1 MCSSWREELTI
12 RSLELKGKDIP
23 QDFVILIHWLGSN
36 DAENLKMT
44 TNLQLELADSNVL
57 LKKRIK
63 NEIHVIIM
71 NKIISTLY
79 PSQILWG
86 KASKCKQ
93 IRFFFRTH
101 PECFFSFLGRI
112 LWMQNP
118 VGWQR
123 NSGTKFRWILVLN
136 NFICRTWNV
145 TFLKRIIVRRA
156 WGSMDIMLDSRSH
169 NLCHS
174 PGTQMKR
181 KINGEKSMKNH

>member
-1 MCSSWREELTI
+1 
-12 RSLELKGKDIP
+12 
-23 QDFVILIHWLGSN
+23 
-36 DAENLKMT
+36 
-44 TNLQLELADSNVL
+44 
-57 LKKRIK
+57 
-63 NEIHVIIM
+63 M

-86 KASKCKQ
+86 KAS
-93 IRFFFRTH
+93 RTH

-123 NSGTKFRWILVLN
+123 NSGTKFGWILVLN

-174 PGTQMKR
+174 PGTRMKR
-181 KINGEKSMKNH
+181 KRNGEKSMKNHCPLMPTGDQDRISPYNIHTISTR